1 MRKGNLHCSSD
12 LIMAG
17 AMNSCS
23 SVTIFIFLLGL
34 SLCTPAL
41 SPVGQESASWHCSC
55 GTLGVGLKRPSVS
68 SLASNVTGACVCLC
82 VCEHRVHVLYHFLM
96 HFCNYVQKYR
106 WRFSA
111 IIFFVNEKINI
122 LIIFQNYDNDIL
134 EIHGCEIT
142 YCILETMCNYMNSP
156 YLIVHR
162 FC

>member
-1 MRKGNLHCSSD
+1 
-12 LIMAG
+12 MAG
-17 AMNSCS
+17 AIYSCS
-23 SVTIFIFLLGL
+23 SVTVFIFLLGL

-68 SLASNVTGACVCLC
+68 SLASSVTGACVCVC

-96 HFCNYVQKYR
+96 HFCNDVQKWR
-106 WRFSA
+106 RRFSA
-111 IIFFVNEKINI
+111 VILFMDEKINI
-122 LIIFQNYDNDIL
+122 QIILQNYDIF
-134 EIHGCEIT
+134 EIHSCKIT
-142 YCILETMCNYMNSP
+142 CCILETMCNYMNSP